1 MKTQEK
7 TLVTARLPK
16 PLAKQLAEAA
26 AQSNRSR
33 TGEMIHRLTQSF
45 PKTASKR
52 GAA

>member
-7 TLVTARLPK
+7 TLVTVRLPK
-16 PLAKQLAEAA
+16 PLAKQIDAAA

-33 TGEMIHRLTQSF
+33 SGELIHRLTRTFAKST
-45 PKTASKR
+45 PKR